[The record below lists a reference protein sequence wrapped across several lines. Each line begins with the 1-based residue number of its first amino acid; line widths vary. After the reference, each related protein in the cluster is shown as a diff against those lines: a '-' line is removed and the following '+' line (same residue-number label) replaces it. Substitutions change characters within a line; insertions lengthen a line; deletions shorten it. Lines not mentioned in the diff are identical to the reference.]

1 MINRIKQYWISFQ
14 IFILK
19 NYIAFAT
26 WYEEYKQKR
35 LERYVTAQVLISYN
49 YDIKAI
55 KALNKLK

>member
-19 NYIAFAT
+19 NYIAFET

-35 LERYVTAQVLISYN
+35 LERYVTAQILISYN

>member
-19 NYIAFAT
+19 NYIAFET
-26 WYEEYKQKR
+26 WYKEYKQKR
-35 LERYVTAQVLISYN
+35 LGRYVTAQVLISYN

>member
-19 NYIAFAT
+19 NYIAFET

-35 LERYVTAQVLISYN
+35 LERYVNAQILISYN

>member
-19 NYIAFAT
+19 NYIAFTT
-26 WYEEYKQKR
+26 WCEEYKQKR

>member
-19 NYIAFAT
+19 NYIAFET